1 MSTKHAET
9 VDSAP
14 KIVSVLNQGLQVEYS
29 MIYHY
34 PRIISHFQDEEAKKV
49 LDKLVSESLEHA
61 DMIADAVRELGG
73 EPAYSIG
80 PFPEHLDLI
89 EVLRLQL
96 EREKLAL
103 QLYREATGLTPP
115 SNPLRK
121 TFSNIAKVEESHI
134 LAVEGVLSRLS

>member
-14 KIVSVLNQGLQVEYS
+14 KIIGVLNQGLQVEYS

-34 PRIISHFQDEEAKKV
+34 PRIISRLRDEEAKKV
-49 LDKLVSESLEHA
+49 LDRLVSESLEHA

-73 EPAYSIG
+73 EPAYTIG

-89 EVLRLQL
+89 EILRLQL
-96 EREKLAL
+96 EKEKMAL
-103 QLYREATGLTPP
+103 QLHREATGLIPP
-115 SNPLRK
+115 SNPLRN
-121 TFSNIAKVEESHI
+121 TFSNIAKAEEFHI
-134 LAVEGVLSRLS
+134 LAVQGVLSGLS